1 MLRFCPSY
9 FTARSLFQGC
19 SLSAACSLGD
29 KVVGR
34 EAGET
39 ELRLA
44 QKGGLL

>member
-1 MLRFCPSY
+1 MLRFCPLY
-9 FTARSLFQGC
+9 FTDGSLFQRC
-19 SLSAACSLGD
+19 RLSAACSVGD

-44 QKGGLL
+44 QKGGLP